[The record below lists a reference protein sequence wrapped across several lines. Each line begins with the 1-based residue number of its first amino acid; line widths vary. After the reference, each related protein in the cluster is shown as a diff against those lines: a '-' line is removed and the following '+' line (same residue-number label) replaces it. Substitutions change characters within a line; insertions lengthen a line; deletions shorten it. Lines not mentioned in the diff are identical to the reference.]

1 MKETEYEEKQPSCKQ
16 LYVPLHDCGRVIRRG
31 WGEMPMWSS
40 MMVFLGLVLLA
51 PSAPFT
57 HESQPA
63 CIGIS
68 ITLPLA
74 LRLQRRPCSSSR
86 TRSLVRLALR
96 GGYSSAW
103 NSALVHAS
111 ANGAHND
118 LSLEEACSALK
129 LHGLAVSVSQVQ
141 DLLVM
146 SGATGKVIRRSHQGR
161 LIYFTGL
168 I

>member
-1 MKETEYEEKQPSCKQ
+1 VQATLRAPTRLWTGHSTRVGRNA
-16 LYVPLHDCGRVIRRG
+16 YVVFIIFYDGVPGACAPRPLGSFHARVAADMH
-31 WGEMPMWSS
+31 WHFYHTSS
-40 MMVFLGLVLLA
+40 GS
-51 PSAPFT
+51 PP
-57 HESQPA
+57 
-63 CIGIS
+63 
-68 ITLPLA
+68 
-74 LRLQRRPCSSSR
+74 SSSR
-86 TRSLVRLALR
+86 TRRLALR

-111 ANGAHND
+111 ANGARND
-118 LSLEEACSALK
+118 LSLEETCSALK

-146 SGATGKVIRRSHQGR
+146 SGAAGKVIRRSHQGR

>member
-1 MKETEYEEKQPSCKQ
+1 
-16 LYVPLHDCGRVIRRG
+16 
-31 WGEMPMWSS
+31 

-57 HESQPA
+57 HESQPT
-63 CIGIS
+63 CTGIS
-68 ITLPLA
+68 ITLPVA
-74 LRLQRRPCSSSR
+74 LRLQRMPCSSSR
-86 TRSLVRLALR
+86 TRRLALR

-111 ANGAHND
+111 ANGARND
-118 LSLEEACSALK
+118 LSLEETCSVLK

-146 SGATGKVIRRSHQGR
+146 SGAAGKVIRRSHQGR

>member
-1 MKETEYEEKQPSCKQ
+1 M
-16 LYVPLHDCGRVIRRG
+16 PL
-31 WGEMPMWSS
+31 WSS
-40 MMVFLGLVLLA
+40 SMMMVFLGLVFLA

-57 HESQPA
+57 HESQPT
-63 CIGIS
+63 CIAIP
-68 ITLPLA
+68 ITLPVA
-74 LRLQRRPCSSSR
+74 LRLQSMPCSSSR

-111 ANGAHND
+111 ANGARND
-118 LSLEEACSALK
+118 LSLEETCSALK

-146 SGATGKVIRRSHQGR
+146 SGAAGKVIRRSHQGR
-161 LIYFTGL
+161 LISFSGL
-168 I
+168 M